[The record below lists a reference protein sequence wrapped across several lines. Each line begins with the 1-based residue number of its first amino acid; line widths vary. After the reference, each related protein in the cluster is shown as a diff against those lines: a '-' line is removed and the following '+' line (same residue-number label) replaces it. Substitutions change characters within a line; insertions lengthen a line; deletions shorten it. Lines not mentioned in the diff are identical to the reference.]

1 MASIYYK
8 KSGDNLYYTN
18 ENKTGYYLY
27 VPYNLDDS
35 GSATEFNALKKYCP
49 SYKRNV
55 IIELYNN
62 KFILPSDSRWLFFYS
77 TNTEFNDMDK
87 WDFSEVRK
95 MNGFFSNSNLRT
107 FDVSNLSNWDTSRVT
122 GMGNFFEGSYYLD
135 PIVLTNFDTSSATNM
150 AYMFQGCRIVKSLD
164 VSGFNT
170 SNVTNMRNM
179 FCLCGS
185 LTSLDVS
192 NFDTSKVTRMD
203 DMFWGSNIEILDLST
218 FDVSNVQYFSWMF
231 NDATS
236 RIIILSG
243 WDLSSA
249 TDLDRM
255 FQNCENLE
263 QILVYEGTDWEL
275 SYPGIL
281 NSGQMFADCRKL
293 PGWNG
298 NEITITKANNTKGGY
313 FGKQKKWDK
322 LKIFI
327 RK

>member
-49 SYKRNV
+49 SYERNV

-95 MNGFFSNSNLRT
+95 MNGFFSHSNLRT

-122 GMGNFFEGSYYLD
+122 GMGNFFEGSRYLD

-150 AYMFQGCRIVKSLD
+150 AYMFKACRNVKSLD

-179 FCLCGS
+179 FENCGS
-185 LTSLDVS
+185 FTSLDVS
-192 NFDTSKVTRMD
+192 SLDTSNVTRMD
-203 DMFWGSNIEILDLST
+203 EMFRGSNIEILDLST

-231 NDATS
+231 SDATS

-249 TDLDRM
+249 TEINRM
-255 FQNCENLE
+255 FQSCKNLE
-263 QILVYEGTDWEL
+263 HILVYEGTDWEL

-281 NSGQMFADCRKL
+281 SSAYMFYDCRKL
-293 PGWNG
+293 PGWDG
-298 NEITITKANNTKGGY
+298 TVTITKANNTKGGY